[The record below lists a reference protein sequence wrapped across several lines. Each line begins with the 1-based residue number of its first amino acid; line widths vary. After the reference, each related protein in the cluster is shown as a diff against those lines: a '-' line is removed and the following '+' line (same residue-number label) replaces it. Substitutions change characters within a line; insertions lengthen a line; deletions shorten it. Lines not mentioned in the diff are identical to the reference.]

1 MSKKGNYDSCI
12 PRRFNSEC
20 QKGLKCQKLS
30 LLEKMSMSPED
41 RKTGYVCKPR
51 SKYTKVHSRIE
62 RERQKEREKGTLKA
76 DSLVKS
82 SPIKIKTR
90 SLFRS
95 RGGRKTRK
103 KKRTRT
109 KRRRKQKGGF
119 DTITINDIYSSIDK
133 DNYEICGEARYNSIS
148 KQNRSLFS

>member
-1 MSKKGNYDSCI
+1 
-12 PRRFNSEC
+12 
-20 QKGLKCQKLS
+20 
-30 LLEKMSMSPED
+30 MSMSPED

-133 DNYEICGEARYNSIS
+133 DNYEICGEARYNLLVNKIDLYLVNRGDEKSRCRASSMFYRS
-148 KQNRSLFS
+148 KLSYCMAYSSKDK